1 MARFLDEAQA
11 ASAGFHIAHEPKASR
26 YVVYQGAG
34 ADRQL
39 VGEAHYS
46 LRGDHS
52 VDFDHTSVSPSLRGT
67 GLAALLARRALT
79 GDQVRGRQIEASCWF
94 IAGFLERHPE
104 LRSQEHTP

>member
-11 ASAGFHIAHEPKASR
+11 AAAGFHIVHEPDVSR
-26 YVVYQGAG
+26 YAVYQGTG
-34 ADRQL
+34 AERQL

-46 LRGDHS
+46 LRGDTAI
-52 VDFDHTSVSPSLRGT
+52 DFDHTVVHPSLRGT

-79 GDQVRGRQIEASCWF
+79 GDQVQGRQIQASCWF

-104 LRSQEHTP
+104 LLTQ